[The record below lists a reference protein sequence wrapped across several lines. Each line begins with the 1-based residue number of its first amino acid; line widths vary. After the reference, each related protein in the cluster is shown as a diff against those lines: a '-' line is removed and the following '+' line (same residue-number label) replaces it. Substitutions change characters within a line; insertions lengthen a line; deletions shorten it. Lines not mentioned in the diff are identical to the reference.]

1 MRYVVA
7 DFETASRA
15 NLQKIGA
22 WKYAADMST
31 FPLCLSLKVVVD
43 KQPQPTRSLS
53 EKDRKS
59 TRLNSSHR
67 L

>member
-15 NLQKIGA
+15 DLQKIGA

-31 FPLCLSLKVVVD
+31 FPSLWNWRAI
-43 KQPQPTRSLS
+43 PR
-53 EKDRKS
+53 
-59 TRLNSSHR
+59 
-67 L
+67 